1 MCMTFKSCRIAAVL
15 AAFFLSHSAVAQE
28 EDDSKLPVPAPV
40 KASSSDGVKNVL
52 RVPTTSYLSFPR
64 IPDVFRCGRGVYSDN
79 CFKENSRPS
88 RDVSALLF
96 PESYVLECR
105 SFLRAGF
112 DCVRVWRVR

>member
-1 MCMTFKSCRIAAVL
+1 M

-40 KASSSDGVKNVL
+40 SAPVPAPVKDLSSGGVQKNVL
-52 RVPTTSYLSFPR
+52 RVPASSYLSAPR
-64 IPDVFRCGRGVYSDN
+64 TPAVFRCARGVYSDN
-79 CFKENSRPS
+79 CLQADSRPS